1 MMTERCDR
9 CANISGLCAMVGCGG
24 FVEKAPLE
32 AVVEIANAPQ
42 HGQPKICPT
51 CKGTGYVEWDNGA
64 GGDTDCRYCNGTGK
78 LQA

>member
-42 HGQPKICPT
+42 HAKETPLPTLCEVTACPDNIGPGS
-51 CKGTGYVEWDNGA
+51 CKRGLNPESCTV
-64 GGDTDCRYCNGTGK
+64 
-78 LQA
+78 